1 MFPNSLNLL
10 QCDGIFFNLYSV
22 CFLLL
27 LASQNFA
34 KNAQIN
40 TSDHFYVARRISDA
54 NYYKDCYV
62 VNKSVI
68 IKDGI
73 FKQIPGITCTIIGST
88 MTITSVQ
95 GNSQIKFKVYETDN
109 PKLKPIYFMSKSFID
124 NIIRSS
130 TTDYFAMDEITI
142 GSLFAQLQLK
152 QYSASSLNFM
162 LIKNED
168 DEGLARFFLSIESN
182 NNNLNYSYITW
193 FKPGTYVLKFYFL

>member
-1 MFPNSLNLL
+1 MQYNV
-10 QCDGIFFNLYSV
+10 IFFNLYIV
-22 CFLLL
+22 CFSLL
-27 LASQNFA
+27 LALQNLSE
-34 KNAQIN
+34 NTD
-40 TSDHFYVARRISDA
+40 TSDHFYVARKISEG
-54 NYYKDCYV
+54 NYYEECYV
-62 VNKSVI
+62 VSKSVI
-68 IKDGI
+68 INSGI
-73 FKQIPGITCTIIGST
+73 FQQIPGVNCTITGST
-88 MTITSVQ
+88 MTITSDQ
-95 GNSQIKFKVYETDN
+95 GNSQITFTGYAAGN
-109 PKLKPIYFMSKSFID
+109 PSTKPIYLMSKSFID

>member
-54 NYYKDCYV
+54 NYYENCYV

-73 FKQIPGITCTIIGST
+73 FKQIPGLSCTIIGST

-130 TTDYFAMDEITI
+130 ATDYFAMDEMTI
-142 GSLFAQLQLK
+142 GSLFTQLQLK
-152 QYSASSLNFM
+152 QYGNLSLNYTR
-162 LIKNED
+162 IKNED
-168 DEGLARFFLSIESN
+168 GDGFAKFFLGIESN
-182 NNNLNYSYITW
+182 DDLQNYGYITW
-193 FKPGTYVLKFYFL
+193 FNLI